1 MFALKVNLLLIFYRA
16 LSFYHFRFFFDYHFQ
31 RISFLDDHTYLEGTG
46 IEKQFLILK
55 ISFID
60 RIIIESK
67 LRTLEIYGFTLAV
80 SLAFKSSA
88 DTISFAPSTS
98 PALELL
104 SFSLV

>member
-60 RIIIESK
+60 RIIKIKDFRNLWFYLSSF
-67 LRTLEIYGFTLAV
+67 L
-80 SLAFKSSA
+80 SL
-88 DTISFAPSTS
+88 
-98 PALELL
+98 
-104 SFSLV
+104 